1 MHELSV
7 AMGIVDRALGAAEDH
22 GAETIERLTVALG
35 AATHVNPDQLRF
47 CIETATDGTPAAGA
61 TVEIDQITPLA
72 RCECG
77 WEGDPGTLATAMV
90 YAPDV
95 QCPDCGDRTEL
106 VRGRECRLAAIELPE
121 EAPQTERSPPDCN
134 TVSTDDVGH
143 DQRSQTPYD

>member
-22 GAETIERLTVALG
+22 GTETIEQLTVELG
-35 AATHVNPDQLRF
+35 SATHVNPDQLRF

-61 TVEIDQITPLA
+61 TIEIEQVAPMA

-77 WEGDPGTLATAMV
+77 WEGEPGTLEAAMV

-95 QCPDCGDRTEL
+95 QCPECGDRTDL
-106 VRGRECRLAAIELPE
+106 VRGRECRLAAVELPDE
-121 EAPQTERSPPDCN
+121 ELPDEKTDTERQA
-134 TVSTDDVGH
+134 TT
-143 DQRSQTPYD
+143 